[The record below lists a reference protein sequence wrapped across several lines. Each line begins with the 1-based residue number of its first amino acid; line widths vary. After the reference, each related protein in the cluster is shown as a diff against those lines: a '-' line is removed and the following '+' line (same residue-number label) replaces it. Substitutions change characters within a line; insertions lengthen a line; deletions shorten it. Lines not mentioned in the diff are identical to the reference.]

1 MVLVL
6 TMPSIVQATEIVATS
21 EAEVSTDKM
30 AEETSEKAEVSSEKL
45 PVEDEN
51 QHNKEHLPTE
61 FLESEIPELEENH
74 LYENEIL
81 ENKTGNDYVKG
92 ESDDFESGIEPRII
106 DDLIFRFEGTDG
118 NSSASVIG
126 YLGPGGHVEIP
137 SKVTNQLA
145 GWVNPSPVTLIL
157 SHAFQGESLTS
168 VTIPDTVVGIGTYAF
183 SDNRLTSLIIPNSVT
198 AIDPYA
204 FIRNRLNSIQIS
216 ENLQSLS
223 VGVFASNHLS
233 DITIPSSVQFIS
245 QAAFDG
251 NLLTSLVLP
260 EKIGYIGERAFSR
273 NLISHVKFLGMGGTI
288 QRWIFEG
295 NPVRY
300 IETKLE
306 YLETVRNSLEAHLVM
321 SGVSEQTILRS
332 LAYIEGTQ
340 SNLTVGYGEDVS
352 YEISQQYRLQTNLW
366 EPYTPE
372 VQWFKDEAELSSQ
385 TEPILHLELEELLNI

>member
-1 MVLVL
+1 MKQKIWQKFSVLCMVLVL

-30 AEETSEKAEVSSEKL
+30 AEDTSEKAEVSSEKL

-61 FLESEIPELEENH
+61 FLESEIPELEENR

-81 ENKTGNDYVKG
+81 ENKIGD
-92 ESDDFESGIEPRII
+92 ESDELESGIEPSWIII
-106 DDLIFRFEGTDG
+106 DDIIFRFEGTDG
-118 NSSASVIG
+118 NSSATVTG

-145 GWVNPSPVTLIL
+145 GWVNPSPVTLIG
-157 SHAFQGESLTS
+157 SHAFQGDSITS
-168 VTIPDTVVGIGTYAF
+168 VTIPDTMVGIGTYAF
-183 SDNRLTSLIIPNSVT
+183 SDNQLTSLIIPNSVT
-198 AIDPYA
+198 TIDPYA

-223 VGVFASNHLS
+223 VGVFGSNRLS
-233 DITIPSSVQFIS
+233 DITFPSSVQWIG
-245 QAAFDG
+245 QGAFDS

-352 YEISQQYRLQTNLW
+352 YEISQQYRLQTNFMGTI
-366 EPYTPE
+366 YTRGS
-372 VQWFKDEAELSSQ
+372 VV
-385 TEPILHLELEELLNI
+385 